1 MSGALENLKANADYR
16 HYFDCAL
23 KGQLV
28 FKTCLACGHMQ
39 FPPRHLCPVC
49 WSDRLEWS
57 QHGGRGRVYS
67 VTTVHRAPVP
77 GMEVPYVL
85 AMVELDGGLRMMAN
99 IVGPDAGQAKI
110 GDSVSV
116 SVEFERR
123 GDAAL
128 PQFRRTAEASRGS
141 SHA

>member
-1 MSGALENLKANADYR
+1 MSGALDNLKANADYR

-28 FKTCLACGHMQ
+28 LKKCMACGHVQ

-49 WSDRLEWS
+49 WSDQLEWIEHS
-57 QHGGRGRVYS
+57 GHGRVFS

-77 GMEVPYVL
+77 GMVTPYML
-85 AMVELDGGLRMMAN
+85 AMVELDGGPRVMAN
-99 IVGPDAGQAKI
+99 IVGSDSGQAQI
-110 GDSVSV
+110 GDKVSV
-116 SVEFERR
+116 AFERR

-128 PQFRRTAEASRGS
+128 PQFRMVEGASRGS